1 MQKRMQQRWEMSR
14 WVSQYIEQNQE
25 SWERGERERE
35 IERKKKVSEWEK
47 MKRFEKIEY
56 LRKRDREEEKGR
68 ESTEMELEKE
78 W

>member
-1 MQKRMQQRWEMSR
+1 MRINLQKRMQQRWEMLR

-56 LRKRDREEEKGR
+56 LRKRDREEKKEEKVQI
-68 ESTEMELEKE
+68 
-78 W
+78 